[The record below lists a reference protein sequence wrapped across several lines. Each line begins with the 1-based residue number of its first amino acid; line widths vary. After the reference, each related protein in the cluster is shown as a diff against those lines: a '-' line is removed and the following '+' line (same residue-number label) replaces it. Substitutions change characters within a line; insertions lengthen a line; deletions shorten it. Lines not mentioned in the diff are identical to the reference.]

1 MVQST
6 KTRLLRRK
14 LHHNALVDQR
24 PAYRQTP
31 RKDNKKKYLR
41 RKQQVCGIVGYVGDK
56 FVDSVLIVGLERLE
70 YRGYDSAGIATI
82 SNGELGFRKK
92 AGKLKILD
100 DNLKQTP
107 LGGNIG
113 IAHTRWATHGI
124 PSELNAHPHFD
135 CKQAIAVVHNGI
147 IENYTKIKEELIK
160 KGHIFV
166 SETDSEVIPHLIEDN
181 FNGDLKAAVI
191 KTIAQ
196 LEGSF
201 ALVILSQH
209 LPDTL
214 IAVRKK
220 SPLVIGAGKEENL
233 VASDISPLLVHTN
246 KMIYLEDGE
255 MAMIK
260 KDSVSVFDFSGK
272 KIEKTV
278 QEVNVQNEEFDK
290 NGFEHF
296 MQKEIFEQPEVLL
309 RILAERVGADGLVHF
324 KERSIKREFLVRV
337 GKIIIQ
343 ACGTSWH
350 AALIGKFI
358 LEKYARIPTEVEISS
373 EFRYRNPIL
382 VGDTL
387 VMAISQS
394 GETADTLAGIREAKA
409 KFTKVWSF
417 VNVPNSTIAKE
428 SDCAI
433 NMLAGPEIGVA
444 STKAYTAQLM
454 NLFLFT
460 LYVARLK
467 YSMTD
472 EQVRAFVLELKEI
485 PGKIRDILKQSGK
498 IKTLAKEYSNSP
510 LMIFLGRGINYPS
523 ALEGALKLKEISYM
537 HAIGYP
543 AGEFKHGP
551 IALVDEKV
559 GVVCVIPDGELF
571 EKMISNVHEV
581 KARKGKIIAIATEG
595 DKRAEDIADSI
606 VTIPKS
612 PEILTPLLT
621 VIPLQLLA
629 YYIALEKGCDVDKPR
644 NLAKSVT
651 VE

>member
-1 MVQST
+1 M
-6 KTRLLRRK
+6 
-14 LHHNALVDQR
+14 
-24 PAYRQTP
+24 
-31 RKDNKKKYLR
+31 
-41 RKQQVCGIVGYVGDK
+41 
-56 FVDSVLIVGLERLE
+56 
-70 YRGYDSAGIATI
+70 
-82 SNGELGFRKK
+82 
-92 AGKLKILD
+92 
-100 DNLKQTP
+100 
-107 LGGNIG
+107 
-113 IAHTRWATHGI
+113 
-124 PSELNAHPHFD
+124 
-135 CKQAIAVVHNGI
+135 IAVAHNGI
-147 IENYTKIKEELIK
+147 IENYTKLKEVLVN
-160 KGHIFV
+160 KGHVFI
-166 SETDSEVIPHLIEDN
+166 SETDSEVIPHLIEEN
-181 FNGDLKAAVI
+181 FNGDLKEAVL
-191 KTIAQ
+191 KSIAE
-196 LEGSF
+196 LDGSF
-201 ALVILSQH
+201 ALVILSEHQ
-209 LPDTL
+209 PDTI

-220 SPLVIGAGKEENL
+220 SPLVIGVGKDENL
-233 VASDISPLLVHTN
+233 VASDESPILTHTN

-255 MAMIK
+255 LALIK
-260 KDSVSVFDFSGK
+260 KDKVEVFDFTGK

-278 QEVNVQNEEFDK
+278 QEVDTKNEEFDK
-290 NGFEHF
+290 GKFDHF
-296 MQKEIFEQPEVLL
+296 MQKEIFEQPEVIE
-309 RILAERVGADGLVHF
+309 RILAERIGEDGLVHF
-324 KERSIKREFLVRV
+324 KERKIKREFLAKV

-417 VNVPNSTIAKE
+417 INVENSTIAKE

-467 YSMTD
+467 YSMSN
-472 EQVRAFVLELKEI
+472 EQVSAFALELKAI
-485 PGKIRDILKQSGK
+485 PNKIREILKQSEK
-498 IKTLAKEYSNSP
+498 IKIFAKEYAASP
-510 LMIFLGRGINYPS
+510 LMIFLGRGLNYPS

-559 GVVCVIPDGELF
+559 GVVCVMPEGELF

-595 DKRAEDIADSI
+595 DRRAAEVADSI
-606 VTIPKS
+606 LYIPS
-612 PEILTPLLT
+612 CSEVLTPLLT
-621 VIPLQLLA
+621 VIPMQLFA
-629 YYIALEKGCDVDKPR
+629 YYIAIEKGCDVDRPR

>member
-1 MVQST
+1 M
-6 KTRLLRRK
+6 
-14 LHHNALVDQR
+14 
-24 PAYRQTP
+24 
-31 RKDNKKKYLR
+31 
-41 RKQQVCGIVGYVGDK
+41 CGIVGYVGAK
-56 FVDSVLIVGLERLE
+56 FVDSVLMVGLERLE
-70 YRGYDSAGIATI
+70 YRGYDSAGVATI

-100 DNLKQTP
+100 DNLKQSP

-113 IAHTRWATHGI
+113 IAHTRWATHGV
-124 PSELNAHPHFD
+124 PTEQNAHPHFD
-135 CKQAIAVVHNGI
+135 CKRVIAVAHNGI
-147 IENYTKIKEELIK
+147 IENYTKLKEVLVN
-160 KGHIFV
+160 KGHVFI
-166 SETDSEVIPHLIEDN
+166 SETDSEVIPHLIEEN
-181 FNGDLKAAVI
+181 FNGDLKEAVL
-191 KTIAQ
+191 KSIAE
-196 LEGSF
+196 LDGSF
-201 ALVILSQH
+201 ALVILSEHQ
-209 LPDTL
+209 PDTI

-220 SPLVIGAGKEENL
+220 SPLVIGVGKDENL
-233 VASDISPLLVHTN
+233 VASDESPILTHTN

-255 MAMIK
+255 LALIK
-260 KDSVSVFDFSGK
+260 KDKVEVFDFTGK

-278 QEVNVQNEEFDK
+278 QEVDTKNEEFDK
-290 NGFEHF
+290 GKFDHF
-296 MQKEIFEQPEVLL
+296 MQKEIFEQPEVIE
-309 RILAERVGADGLVHF
+309 RILAERIGEDGLVHF
-324 KERSIKREFLVRV
+324 KERKIKREFLAKV

-417 VNVPNSTIAKE
+417 INVENSTIAKE

-467 YSMTD
+467 YSMSN
-472 EQVRAFVLELKEI
+472 EQVSAFALELKAI
-485 PGKIRDILKQSGK
+485 PNKIREILKQSEK
-498 IKTLAKEYSNSP
+498 IKIFAKEYAASP
-510 LMIFLGRGINYPS
+510 LMIFLGRGLNYPS

-559 GVVCVIPDGELF
+559 GVVCVMPEGELF

-595 DKRAEDIADSI
+595 DRRAAEVADSI
-606 VTIPKS
+606 LYIPS
-612 PEILTPLLT
+612 CSEVLTPLLT
-621 VIPLQLLA
+621 VIPMQLFA
-629 YYIALEKGCDVDKPR
+629 YYIAIEKGCDVDRPR

>member
-1 MVQST
+1 M
-6 KTRLLRRK
+6 
-14 LHHNALVDQR
+14 
-24 PAYRQTP
+24 
-31 RKDNKKKYLR
+31 
-41 RKQQVCGIVGYVGDK
+41 CGIVGYVGDK

-70 YRGYDSAGIATI
+70 YRGYDSAGIATL

-100 DNLKQTP
+100 ESLKQNP

-113 IAHTRWATHGI
+113 IAHTRWATHGV
-124 PSELNAHPHFD
+124 PTEQNAHPHFD
-135 CKQAIAVVHNGI
+135 CKQEIAVVHNGI
-147 IENYTKIKEELIK
+147 IENYSKLREDLTG
-160 KGHIFV
+160 KGHVFE
-166 SETDSEVIPHLIEDN
+166 SETDSEVVPHLIEEN
-181 FNGDLKAAVI
+181 YKGDLKAAVI
-191 KTIAQ
+191 KTLSQ
-196 LEGSF
+196 MEGSF
-201 ALVILSQH
+201 ALVIISEHQ
-209 LPDTL
+209 PDTL

-220 SPLVIGAGKEENL
+220 SPLVIGVGKEENL
-233 VASDISPLLVHTN
+233 VASDISPLLTHTN

-255 MAMIK
+255 LAVMT
-260 KDSVSVFDFSGK
+260 KDKVEVFDFNGK

-278 QEVNVQNEEFDK
+278 QEVDTKNEAFDK
-290 NGFEHF
+290 SGFDHY
-296 MQKEIFEQPEVLL
+296 MQKEIYEQPDVLEKIL
-309 RILAERVGADGLVHF
+309 NERIGEDGLVHF
-324 KERSIKREFLVRV
+324 KERKIKREFLAKV

-350 AALIGKFI
+350 SALIGKFL

-382 VGDTL
+382 EGDTL

-394 GETADTLAGIREAKA
+394 GETADTLAGIREAKV

-417 VNVPNSTIAKE
+417 VNVETSTIAKE

-467 YSMTD
+467 YSMND
-472 EQVRAFVLELKEI
+472 EQVRALVLELKEI
-485 PGKIRDILKQSGK
+485 PGKIREILKQSAK
-498 IKTLAKEYSNSP
+498 IKELAKAYAHTP

-551 IALVDEKV
+551 IALVDDKV
-559 GVVCVIPDGELF
+559 GVVCIMPEGELF
-571 EKMISNVHEV
+571 EKMVSNVHEV

-595 DKRAEDIADSI
+595 DNRAGEVADSLLY
-606 VTIPKS
+606 IPKCS
-612 PEILTPLLT
+612 EVLTPLLT
-621 VIPLQLLA
+621 VIPLQLFA
-629 YYIALEKGCDVDKPR
+629 YYISLEKGCDVDRPR

>member
-1 MVQST
+1 M
-6 KTRLLRRK
+6 
-14 LHHNALVDQR
+14 
-24 PAYRQTP
+24 
-31 RKDNKKKYLR
+31 
-41 RKQQVCGIVGYVGDK
+41 CGIVGYVGDK

-510 LMIFLGRGINYPS
+510 LMIFLGRGVNYPS

>member
-1 MVQST
+1 M
-6 KTRLLRRK
+6 
-14 LHHNALVDQR
+14 
-24 PAYRQTP
+24 
-31 RKDNKKKYLR
+31 
-41 RKQQVCGIVGYVGDK
+41 CGIVGYVGAK
-56 FVDSVLIVGLERLE
+56 FVDSVLMVGLERLE
-70 YRGYDSAGIATI
+70 YRGYDSAGVATI

-100 DNLKQTP
+100 DNLKQSP

-113 IAHTRWATHGI
+113 IAHTRWATHGV
-124 PSELNAHPHFD
+124 PTEQNAHPHFD
-135 CKQAIAVVHNGI
+135 CKRVIAVAHNGI
-147 IENYTKIKEELIK
+147 IENYTKLKEVLVN
-160 KGHIFV
+160 KGHVFI
-166 SETDSEVIPHLIEDN
+166 SETDSEVIPHLIEEN
-181 FNGDLKAAVI
+181 FNGDLKEAVL
-191 KTIAQ
+191 KSIAE

-201 ALVILSQH
+201 ALVILSEHQ
-209 LPDTL
+209 PDTI

-220 SPLVIGAGKEENL
+220 SPLVIGVGKDENL
-233 VASDISPLLVHTN
+233 VASDESPILTHTN

-255 MAMIK
+255 LALIK
-260 KDSVSVFDFSGK
+260 KDKVEVFDFTGK

-278 QEVNVQNEEFDK
+278 QEVDTKNEEFDK
-290 NGFEHF
+290 GKFDHF
-296 MQKEIFEQPEVLL
+296 MQKEIFEQPEVIE
-309 RILAERVGADGLVHF
+309 RILAERIGEDGLVHF
-324 KERSIKREFLVRV
+324 KERKIKREFLAKV

-417 VNVPNSTIAKE
+417 INVENSTIAKE

-467 YSMTD
+467 YSMSN
-472 EQVRAFVLELKEI
+472 EQVSAFALELKAI
-485 PGKIRDILKQSGK
+485 PNKIREILKQSEK
-498 IKTLAKEYSNSP
+498 IKIFAKEYAASP
-510 LMIFLGRGINYPS
+510 LMIFLGRGLNYPS

-559 GVVCVIPDGELF
+559 GVVCVMPEGELF

-595 DKRAEDIADSI
+595 DRRAAEVADSI
-606 VTIPKS
+606 LYIPS
-612 PEILTPLLT
+612 CSEVLTPLLT
-621 VIPLQLLA
+621 VIPMQLFA
-629 YYIALEKGCDVDKPR
+629 YYIAIEKGCDVDRPR

>member
-1 MVQST
+1 M
-6 KTRLLRRK
+6 
-14 LHHNALVDQR
+14 
-24 PAYRQTP
+24 
-31 RKDNKKKYLR
+31 
-41 RKQQVCGIVGYVGDK
+41 CGIVGYVGAK
-56 FVDSVLIVGLERLE
+56 FVDSVLMVGLERLE
-70 YRGYDSAGIATI
+70 YRGYDSAGVATI

-100 DNLKQTP
+100 DNLKQSP

-113 IAHTRWATHGI
+113 IAHTRWATHGV
-124 PSELNAHPHFD
+124 PTEQNAHPHFD
-135 CKQAIAVVHNGI
+135 CKRVIAVAHNGI
-147 IENYTKIKEELIK
+147 IENYTKLKEVLVN
-160 KGHIFV
+160 KGHVFI
-166 SETDSEVIPHLIEDN
+166 SETDSEVIPHLIEEN
-181 FNGDLKAAVI
+181 FNGDLKEAVL
-191 KTIAQ
+191 KSIAE
-196 LEGSF
+196 LDGSF
-201 ALVILSQH
+201 ALVILSEHQ
-209 LPDTL
+209 PDTI

-220 SPLVIGAGKEENL
+220 SPLVIGVGKDENL
-233 VASDISPLLVHTN
+233 VASDESPILTHTN

-255 MAMIK
+255 LALIK
-260 KDSVSVFDFSGK
+260 KDKVEVFDFTGK

-278 QEVNVQNEEFDK
+278 QEVDTKNEEFDK
-290 NGFEHF
+290 GKFDHF
-296 MQKEIFEQPEVLL
+296 MQKEIFEQPEVIE
-309 RILAERVGADGLVHF
+309 RILAERIGEDGLVHF
-324 KERSIKREFLVRV
+324 KERKIKREFLAKV

-343 ACGTSWH
+343 SCGTSWH

-417 VNVPNSTIAKE
+417 INVENSTIAKE

-467 YSMTD
+467 YSMSN
-472 EQVRAFVLELKEI
+472 EQVSAFALELKAI
-485 PGKIRDILKQSGK
+485 PNKIREILKQSEK
-498 IKTLAKEYSNSP
+498 IKIFAKEYAASP
-510 LMIFLGRGINYPS
+510 LMIFLGRGLNYPS

-559 GVVCVIPDGELF
+559 GVVCVMPEGELF

-595 DKRAEDIADSI
+595 DRRAAEVADSI
-606 VTIPKS
+606 LYIPS
-612 PEILTPLLT
+612 CSEVLTPLLT
-621 VIPLQLLA
+621 VIPMQLFA
-629 YYIALEKGCDVDKPR
+629 YYIAIEKGCDVDRPR

>member
-1 MVQST
+1 M
-6 KTRLLRRK
+6 
-14 LHHNALVDQR
+14 
-24 PAYRQTP
+24 
-31 RKDNKKKYLR
+31 
-41 RKQQVCGIVGYVGDK
+41 CGIVGYVGAK

-82 SNGELGFRKK
+82 SNGDLGFRKK

-100 DNLKQTP
+100 DSLKQNP

-113 IAHTRWATHGI
+113 IAHTRWATHGV
-124 PSELNAHPHFD
+124 PTEQNAHPHFD
-135 CKQAIAVVHNGI
+135 CKQSIAVVHNGI
-147 IENYTKIKEELIK
+147 IENYTKLKEGLVS
-160 KGHIFV
+160 KGHVFV
-166 SETDSEVIPHLIEDN
+166 SETDSEVIPHLIEEN
-181 FNGDLKAAVI
+181 YKGNMKEAVLKSVAE
-191 KTIAQ
+191 
-196 LEGSF
+196 LDGSF
-201 ALVILSQH
+201 ALVILSEHQ
-209 LPDTL
+209 PDTI

-220 SPLVIGAGKEENL
+220 SPLVIGVGKDENL
-233 VASDISPLLVHTN
+233 VASDESPLLTHTN

-255 MAMIK
+255 LALIK
-260 KDSVSVFDFSGK
+260 KDKVEVFDFTGK
-272 KIEKTV
+272 KVEKMV
-278 QEVNVQNEEFDK
+278 QEVDTKNKEYDK
-290 NGFEHF
+290 GKFEHF
-296 MQKEIFEQPEVLL
+296 MQKEIFEQPEVIE
-309 RILAERVGADGLVHF
+309 RIIAERIGEDGLVHF
-324 KERSIKREFLVRV
+324 KERKIKREFLAKV

-417 VNVPNSTIAKE
+417 INVENSTIAKE

-467 YSMTD
+467 YSMTN
-472 EQVRAFVLELKEI
+472 EQVGAFALELKAI
-485 PGKIRDILKQSGK
+485 PDKIREILKQSEK
-498 IKTLAKEYSNSP
+498 IKKLAKEYATAP
-510 LMIFLGRGINYPS
+510 LMIFLGRGLNYPS

-551 IALVDEKV
+551 IALVDDKV
-559 GVVCVIPDGELF
+559 GVVCVMPEGELF

-595 DKRAEDIADSI
+595 DKRAAEVADSI
-606 VTIPKS
+606 LYIPPCS
-612 PEILTPLLT
+612 EILTPLLT
-621 VIPLQLLA
+621 VVPMQLLA
-629 YYIALEKGCDVDKPR
+629 YYISIEKGCDVDRPR

>member
-1 MVQST
+1 M
-6 KTRLLRRK
+6 
-14 LHHNALVDQR
+14 
-24 PAYRQTP
+24 
-31 RKDNKKKYLR
+31 
-41 RKQQVCGIVGYVGDK
+41 CGIVGYVGAK
-56 FVDSVLIVGLERLE
+56 FVDSVLMVGLERLE
-70 YRGYDSAGIATI
+70 YRGYDSAGVATI

-100 DNLKQTP
+100 DNLKQSP

-113 IAHTRWATHGI
+113 IAHTRWATHGV
-124 PSELNAHPHFD
+124 PTEQNAHPHFD
-135 CKQAIAVVHNGI
+135 CKRVIAVAHNGI
-147 IENYTKIKEELIK
+147 IENYTKLKEVLVN
-160 KGHIFV
+160 KGHVFI
-166 SETDSEVIPHLIEDN
+166 SETDSEVIPHLIEEN
-181 FNGDLKAAVI
+181 FNGDLKEAVL
-191 KTIAQ
+191 KSIAE

-201 ALVILSQH
+201 ALVILSEHQ
-209 LPDTL
+209 PDTI

-220 SPLVIGAGKEENL
+220 SPLVIGVGKDENL
-233 VASDISPLLVHTN
+233 VASDESPILTHTN

-255 MAMIK
+255 LALIK
-260 KDSVSVFDFSGK
+260 KDKVEVFDFTGK

-278 QEVNVQNEEFDK
+278 QEVDTKNEEFDK
-290 NGFEHF
+290 GKFDHF
-296 MQKEIFEQPEVLL
+296 MQKEIFEQPEVIE
-309 RILAERVGADGLVHF
+309 RILAERIGEDGLVHF
-324 KERSIKREFLVRV
+324 KERKIKREFLAKV

-343 ACGTSWH
+343 SCGTSWH

-417 VNVPNSTIAKE
+417 INVENSTIAKE

-467 YSMTD
+467 YSMSN
-472 EQVRAFVLELKEI
+472 EQVSAFALELKAI
-485 PGKIRDILKQSGK
+485 PNKIREILKQSEK
-498 IKTLAKEYSNSP
+498 IKIFAKEYAASP
-510 LMIFLGRGINYPS
+510 LMIFLGRGLNYPS

-559 GVVCVIPDGELF
+559 GVVCVMPEGELF

-595 DKRAEDIADSI
+595 DRRAAEVADSI
-606 VTIPKS
+606 LYIPS
-612 PEILTPLLT
+612 CSEVLTPLLT
-621 VIPLQLLA
+621 VIPMQLFA
-629 YYIALEKGCDVDKPR
+629 YYIAIEKGCDVDRPR